1 MSKRK
6 KSNYR
11 RPQAHKGMG
20 NREYWDA
27 MQELRRS
34 NATVPVRNRSKYN
47 RADYRRKAQAGRY
60 ED

>member
-6 KSNYR
+6 N
-11 RPQAHKGMG
+11 RPQRSKPHR
-20 NREYWDA
+20 NEDLYRA

-34 NATVPVRNRSKYN
+34 NATVPVPNKNKY
-47 RADYRRKAQAGRY
+47 RREDWRRKAQAGKY